1 MEQAR
6 NTWIYCCLI
15 ITIFIAVAII
25 PLEPRYGIIFTVFS
39 LLLLGAAYIRA
50 TKKPSSPRVT
60 PAPSTSV
67 TREAPS
73 ETKEELVQDLESVQV
88 QVLEEDSREPQS
100 PLPHSQEKPLTDKQ
114 ASLVPKKKLRQ
125 RIDKLEKRVRSLQQ
139 QLAEAPLD
147 ELKADRTAGED
158 FEPISSQPPIDELEL
173 SELAIERVL
182 EALEEKLAKG
192 AITKSLYDRLRDKY
206 IARMDKAKK
215 RHKASSTR
223 GTKEPLTGE

>member
-1 MEQAR
+1 MPAFR
-6 NTWIYCCLI
+6 NSIGLSSQCRC
-15 ITIFIAVAII
+15 F
-25 PLEPRYGIIFTVFS
+25 LE
-39 LLLLGAAYIRA
+39 LLGAAYIRA
-50 TKKPSSPRVT
+50 TKKPSSPRVS
-60 PAPSTSV
+60 PPLSTSI
-67 TREAPS
+67 TGEAPS

-100 PLPHSQEKPLTDKQ
+100 LLPHSQEKPLTDKK

-125 RIDKLEKRVRSLQQ
+125 RIEKLEKRVRSLQQ

-158 FEPISSQPPIDELEL
+158 IEPISSQPPIDELEL

-182 EALEEKLAKG
+182 EALKEKLAKG

-206 IARMDKAKK
+206 IARMKKANS
-215 RHKASSTR
+215 RPCA
-223 GTKEPLTGE
+223 